1 MELLCIPMGYLIGTV
16 NPSYIIAKIRGED
29 IRKKGSG
36 NAGASNALIIY
47 GKLIGVFCA
56 LFDILK
62 AFLVIRLAEFLFP
75 ESPLVFP
82 MTGVSCILGHVFP
95 FYMGFKGGKGV
106 ACLGGM
112 ILAYDWLVFLIML
125 ASEIVFVL
133 ASGYI
138 CLMSISASI
147 IFPILYGI
155 MNRNAWGS
163 IILLLAAAVI
173 IWKHRENVRRIGKGT
188 EMRINMLW
196 NKEKEIERVQHNGY
210 EK

>member
-56 LFDILK
+56 LFDIFK
-62 AFLVIRLAEFLFP
+62 SFFAIRLAEFFFP
-75 ESPLVFP
+75 TSALVFS

-125 ASEIVFVL
+125 ASEIVLVL

-147 IFPILYGI
+147 VFPFIYGI
-155 MNRNAWGS
+155 LSRNIWGG
-163 IILLLAAAVI
+163 IVLLISGVVI
-173 IWKHRENVRRIGKGT
+173 TWKHRENVRRIGKGT
-188 EMRINMLW
+188 EMRISMLW
-196 NKEKEIERVQHNGY
+196 NKEKEIERVQHNGQ